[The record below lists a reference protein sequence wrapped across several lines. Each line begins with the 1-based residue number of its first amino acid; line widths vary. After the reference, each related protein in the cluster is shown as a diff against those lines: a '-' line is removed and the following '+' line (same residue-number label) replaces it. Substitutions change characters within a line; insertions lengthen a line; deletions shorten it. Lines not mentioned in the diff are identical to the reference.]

1 MLGTWKR
8 KGHAAGD
15 VEDTTHDAIANL
27 LEGDVSAI
35 RNPRAY
41 LHRSVYHGLIN
52 QHHKQQRAAA
62 IPLQDLDEDELPT
75 QDGPEA
81 GARTAQLSN
90 ALRQA
95 LDELPEP
102 CAAVFAWHRLEGW
115 TVPEIAAHLGLSVSS
130 VEKHLTRTCLLYTS
144 DAADE

>member
-1 MLGTWKR
+1 M
-8 KGHAAGD
+8 
-15 VEDTTHDAIANL
+15 
-27 LEGDVSAI
+27 SAI

-130 VEKHLTRTCLLYTS
+130 VEKHLTRTMRHLHTRLHAYS
-144 DAADE
+144 R